1 MVVESVS
8 SVKQK
13 YTECVESG
21 ASGFQILF
29 DYIESIFLSDEDKE
43 LVLEDPS
50 DMTDVGFAHS
60 VLISSSSRIF

>member
-13 YTECVESG
+13 YTACVESG
-21 ASGFQILF
+21 ASGIQILF
-29 DYIESIFLSDEDKE
+29 DYIESIFLSNEDKE

-50 DMTDVGFAHS
+50 DMIDVGFAHS

>member
-21 ASGFQILF
+21 ALGFQILF

-50 DMTDVGFAHS
+50 EMTDVALAHS

>member
-8 SVKQK
+8 YVKQK
-13 YTECVESG
+13 YTECVELG

-29 DYIESIFLSDEDKE
+29 DYIESIFLSNEDKE

-50 DMTDVGFAHS
+50 DMIDVGFAHS

>member
-21 ASGFQILF
+21 ASGFRSMF

-50 DMTDVGFAHS
+50 EMTDVALAHS